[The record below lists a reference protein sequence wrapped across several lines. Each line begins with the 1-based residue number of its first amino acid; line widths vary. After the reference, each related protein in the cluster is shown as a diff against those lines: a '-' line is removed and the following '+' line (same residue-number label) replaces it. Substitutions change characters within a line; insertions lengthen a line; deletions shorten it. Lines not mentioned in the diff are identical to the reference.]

1 MDNAKS
7 TRWVSRVEIM
17 EKLTSSEAQA
27 RFRGMSGAEAY
38 NEFLLMLTGV
48 PTYDLVPAGVC
59 NGCWFFRPRDDNEE
73 LCRSANA
80 KDCPCKI
87 GMVSIHTAP
96 GFPPSPDS
104 WRYLA
109 HQAHKMHTDRLI
121 QYIREHTPEIGTPLF
136 FYILELLDR
145 FEQRNRELLDYYFR
159 EATKMT
165 EDGDNGG

>member
-1 MDNAKS
+1 MDDAKS

-27 RFRGMSGAEAY
+27 RFRNMTGAEAY
-38 NEFLLMLTGV
+38 NEFLLMVTGM

-59 NGCWFFRPRDDNEE
+59 NGCWLFRPCDDNEE
-73 LCRSANA
+73 LCQRANRA
-80 KDCPCKI
+80 DCPCKI

-104 WRYLA
+104 WRYIA
-109 HQAHKMHTDRLI
+109 HIAHTLRSDRLC
-121 QYIREHTPEIGTPLF
+121 QYIREHSLEIGTPLY
-136 FYILELLDR
+136 FYVLELIER
-145 FEQRNRELLDYYFR
+145 FEKYDHELLEYHFR
-159 EATKMT
+159 GLTKMT